1 MFEYIYFVKRTT
13 IENYFAFWI
22 EFNEEPWL
30 AFLDDENMIIIEING
45 YALKTFVATL
55 ILKVIDNLI
64 IIFHGW

>member
-1 MFEYIYFVKRTT
+1 MLESRFFIKLTT
-13 IENYFAFWI
+13 FENYFAFLI

-30 AFLDDENMIIIEING
+30 TFLDDENMIIIEING

-64 IIFHGW
+64 IIFHG